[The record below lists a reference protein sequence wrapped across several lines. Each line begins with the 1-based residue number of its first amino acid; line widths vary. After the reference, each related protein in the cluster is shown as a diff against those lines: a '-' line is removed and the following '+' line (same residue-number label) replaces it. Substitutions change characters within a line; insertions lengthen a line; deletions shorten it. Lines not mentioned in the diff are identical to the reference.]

1 MANLVEC
8 RQGPRLLHIKTLE
21 DIQLITEI
29 QHIKNATAV
38 NHTNPLPDH
47 GTSSTRQVHIK
58 EDLQNK
64 GIHLEGNPRES
75 SCNQKGMRISENK
88 ILKNDSH
95 IL

>member
-1 MANLVEC
+1 MRKEVD
-8 RQGPRLLHIKTLE
+8 IKTLE

-29 QHIKNATAV
+29 QHIKNATTV

-64 GIHLEGNPRES
+64 GIHLEVLG
-75 SCNQKGMRISENK
+75 I
-88 ILKNDSH
+88 DSNCQQV
-95 IL
+95 